1 MDAEG
6 GDPYP
11 AHVMRRG
18 IPLLICTAVLL
29 VGFAFPVTAEAL
41 PAPTIQSFTAAEV
54 TTTTANLKATVLFE
68 GLNDASWQFTWCKQV
83 ACPNGTVEGERAGP
97 APSEFGVP
105 QTIEE
110 ALTGLSPGTAYSV
123 TLVTENDDWNEV
135 GSELG
140 RPPTRQTLTFT
151 TAEPV
156 IPPVPVAPQATTGT
170 ATGVT
175 QDVATLNGSLVPG
188 TTGGSGLGTT
198 AFFEWGQGES
208 LEHRTPVQTF
218 AADATQGPVSANIS
232 GLSPNREYAFRLVA
246 ERGGQGYQGAV
257 GHFTTP
263 TARPCPA
270 GSAYQRVEA
279 GRVIVSGCFYG
290 DGAKQWVAAGEVS
303 LNGLALEPQGSA
315 PSGSPYAFASCTSK
329 ACTELQGR
337 LEGGNRFYLDQPGEA
352 FGTTGVWKMS
362 AGERLRN
369 ISVTKLTA
377 TDVEWN
383 GGAPVLTLGANASVE
398 LFGGFPL
405 AGEFTWTP
413 EADGSSKL
421 GMYVAIPIAAEGI
434 TGQTTVRVNPGGDV
448 QLDDLKVTAGKI
460 AIKQFEL
467 GGLSFLYN
475 REEEEWEGAANVVL
489 PIPSR
494 RIKVGATVAVKNG
507 RFSKLEGEAAEI
519 NEDLGYGVFLQKVGV
534 AFGLE
539 PLVIGGNFELSAGPE
554 VLGTSLLG
562 LEGGFEFQGSHTG
575 TRYEHGVTLGIQ
587 YPPSFTVSGKLTVA
601 EYPLRENTATW
612 YITNE
617 PWFEVSGK
625 MSIGPPEIAGYRLW
639 GLEATVG
646 GGLHGTEFS
655 AEAEGELEVLT
666 WHVARAAGLL
676 NNKGIA
682 ACGSVSTP
690 SLGSL
695 HGASFSIGG
704 WLGWSGGSGS
714 FYSCDMEELGS
725 QLAGASSIALA
736 SAAGEG
742 IVPLHPGDSKAMIRI
757 VGDGAVPRVRLVGP
771 GGRTIETPPTT
782 TPAPGRYPGAL
793 VLQDPTTDSLYVLL
807 AHPGNGHWS
816 YETLSGSP
824 PVKLVQTA
832 GPLPAPRVS
841 AKVTD
846 LPHGKRRLDWHLRPL
861 GGQRVV
867 FMEDGPGAPPRVLA
881 RTDRAVGGVSFRPT
895 DIPQRKRRIVAVVEE
910 HGKPRARLTVA
921 RYTAPPPPRLGRIT
935 ELRADRRGGK
945 LKLRWKPEPAAV
957 GYRVVV
963 TDALGG
969 SRLHTVKHPSLT
981 LTGAEAAGLRSA
993 SVRAVDLD
1001 GRTSGPRTVGL
1012 EAKPRLSGLRVT
1024 SRDIEMRLSAT
1035 ANVELS
1041 MRSCRTGRCRLV
1053 AHLTAPRQPSGTMR
1067 LALPR
1072 RLVPGSYQVVV
1083 QAQGRDGSGP
1093 VMRRTV
1099 VVR

>member
-1 MDAEG
+1 
-6 GDPYP
+6 
-11 AHVMRRG
+11 MRRG
-18 IPLLICTAVLL
+18 IPLSFCAAVLL
-29 VGFAFPVTAEAL
+29 LACAFPVSAEAL

-54 TTTTANLKATVLFE
+54 TETTATLKATVLFE

-83 ACPNGTVEGERAGP
+83 ECPNGTVEGERAGP

-110 ALTGLSPGTAYSV
+110 QMTGLSPGTAYSV

-135 GSELG
+135 GAELG
-140 RPPTRQTLTFT
+140 RPPTRQTITFT

-156 IPPVPVAPQATTGT
+156 IPPVPVAPQATTSA

-218 AADATQGPVSANIS
+218 AADATQSPVSANIS

-246 ERGGQGYQGAV
+246 ERGGQGYLGAV
-257 GHFTTP
+257 GHFTTS

-270 GSAYQRVEA
+270 GAAYQRVEA

-290 DGAKQWVAAGEVS
+290 DGAKQWVSAGEVS

-315 PSGSPYAFASCTSK
+315 ASGSPYAFASCASK

-369 ISVTKLTA
+369 ISVDKLTA

-383 GGAPVLTLGANASVE
+383 GSAPVLTLGANASVE

-434 TGQTTVRVNPGGDV
+434 TGQTTVQVNPGGDV
-448 QLDDLKVTAGKI
+448 QLDNLKVTVGKI

-467 GGLSFLYN
+467 GGLSFLYD

-494 RIKVGATVAVKNG
+494 RVKIGATVAVKNG
-507 RFSKLEGEAAEI
+507 RFSRLEGEAAEI

-562 LEGGFEFQGSHTG
+562 LEGGFEFKGSHTG
-575 TRYEHGVTLGIQ
+575 TKYQQGVTLGIE

-601 EYPLRENTATW
+601 EYPLRENSATW
-612 YITNE
+612 YISRE

-625 MSIGPPEIAGYRLW
+625 VSIGPPEIAGFRLW

-646 GGLHGTEFS
+646 GGLQGTEFS

-676 NNKGIA
+676 NNKGVA

-695 HGASFSIGG
+695 PGASFSIGG

-714 FYSCDMEELGS
+714 FYSCDMEELTS
-725 QLAGASSIALA
+725 QLESARTFALA
-736 SAAGEG
+736 SAVGEG
-742 IVPLHPGDSKAMIRI
+742 PVRLHPGDPKAMIRI
-757 VGDGAVPRVRLVGP
+757 VGDGGVPRVRLVGP

-782 TPAPGRYPGAL
+782 TPAPGRYPGAM

-807 AHPGNGHWS
+807 ADPGNGNWS

-832 GPLPAPRVS
+832 GPMPAPRVS

-846 LPHGKRRLDWHLRPL
+846 LPNGKRRLDWHLRPI

-867 FMEDGPGAPPRVLA
+867 FMEDGPGAPPRVLG
-881 RTDRAVGGVSFRPT
+881 RTDRAVGGVSFRPA
-895 DIPQRKRRIVAVVEE
+895 DVPQRKRRIVAVVEE
-910 HGKPRARLTVA
+910 HGKPRARRTVA
-921 RYTAPPPPRLGRIT
+921 RYTAPPPPRLERVT
-935 ELRADRRGGK
+935 DLRASRRAGG
-945 LKLRWKPEPAAV
+945 LKLRWDPEPAAL

-969 SRLHTVKHPSLT
+969 SRLHTVKRPSLT
-981 LTGAEAAGLRSA
+981 LTGPEAAGLRSA
-993 SVRAVDLD
+993 SVRAVGFD
-1001 GRTSGPRTVGL
+1001 GQTSAPRTLEL
-1012 EAKPRLSGLRVT
+1012 EAKPRLSALRVT
-1024 SRDIEMRLSAT
+1024 SRDVELRLST
-1035 ANVELS
+1035 TTNVELGVH
-1041 MRSCRTGRCRLV
+1041 SCRAGRCRLV
-1053 AHLTAPRQPSGTMR
+1053 AHLTAPAQPAGTMR
-1067 LALPR
+1067 LALPH
-1072 RLVPGSYQVVV
+1072 RLAAGSYQVVA
-1083 QAQGRDGSGP
+1083 QAHGRSGP
-1093 VMRRTV
+1093 AQALRRTV
-1099 VVR
+1099 TVR

>member
-1 MDAEG
+1 
-6 GDPYP
+6 
-11 AHVMRRG
+11 MRRG
-18 IPLLICTAVLL
+18 IPISICAALVLIGC
-29 VGFAFPVTAEAL
+29 AFPVSAEAL
-41 PAPTIQSFTAAEV
+41 PAPTIRSFTAGEV
-54 TTTTANLKATVLFE
+54 TTTTATLKATVLFE
-68 GLNDASWQFTWCKQV
+68 GLNDASWQFSWCKQV
-83 ACPNGTVEGERAGP
+83 ECPNGTVDGEKAGP
-97 APSEFGVP
+97 APSESGVP

-110 ALTGLSPGTAYSV
+110 QLTGLSPGTTYSV
-123 TLVTENDDWNEV
+123 TLATENDDWNEV
-135 GSELG
+135 GTEFG

-156 IPPVPVAPQATTGT
+156 LPPVPVAPQATTG
-170 ATGVT
+170 AASGVT

-198 AFFEWGQGES
+198 AFFEWGQGQS

-246 ERGGQGYQGAV
+246 ERAGQGYLGAV
-257 GHFTTP
+257 GHFTTS

-270 GSAYQRVEA
+270 GAAYQRVEA

-303 LNGLALEPQGSA
+303 LNGLALEPQGSVA
-315 PSGSPYAFASCTSK
+315 SGSPYAFASCASK
-329 ACTELQGR
+329 ACAELQGR

-362 AGERLRN
+362 AGEHLRN
-369 ISVTKLTA
+369 ISVSKLTA

-383 GGAPVLTLGANASVE
+383 GSAPVLTLGANASIE

-448 QLDDLKVTAGKI
+448 QLDNLKVTAGKI

-467 GGLSFLYN
+467 GGLSFLYD
-475 REEEEWEGAANVVL
+475 REEEEWEGSANVVL

-494 RIKVGATVAVKNG
+494 RVKVGATVAVKNG
-507 RFSKLEGEAAEI
+507 HFSKLEGEAADI
-519 NEDLGYGVFLQKVGV
+519 NEDLGYGVFLQKIGV

-562 LEGGFEFQGSHTG
+562 LEGGFEFKGSHTG
-575 TRYEHGVTLGIQ
+575 TKYQHGVTLGIE
-587 YPPSFTVSGKLTVA
+587 YPPSFTVSGKLTVG
-601 EYPLRENTATW
+601 EYPLRENSATW
-612 YITNE
+612 YISRE

-625 MSIGPPEIAGYRLW
+625 MSIGPPEIAGFRLW

-682 ACGSVSTP
+682 ACGSASTP

-695 HGASFSIGG
+695 PGASFSIGG

-714 FYSCDMEELGS
+714 FYSCDMEELSS
-725 QLAGASSIALA
+725 QLESARPFALA

-742 IVPLHPGDSKAMIRI
+742 PVRIHPGDPKAMIRI
-757 VGDGAVPRVRLVGP
+757 VGDGGVPRVRLVGP
-771 GGRTIETPPTT
+771 GGRTIETPSTA

-807 AHPGNGHWS
+807 ADPGNGHWS
-816 YETLSGSP
+816 YETVSGSA

-846 LPHGKRRLDWHLRPL
+846 LPHGKQRLDWQLRPI

-867 FMEDGPGAPPRVLA
+867 FMEDGPGVPPRVLA
-881 RTDRAVGGVSFRPT
+881 RTDRAVGDVSFRPA
-895 DIPQRKRRIVAVVEE
+895 DVPQRKRRIVAVVEE
-910 HGKPRARLTVA
+910 HGKPRAQLTVA
-921 RYTAPPPPRLGRIT
+921 HYTAPPPPRLERVT
-935 ELRADRRGGK
+935 DLRASRRGGK
-945 LKLRWKPEPAAV
+945 LKLRWKPEPAALD
-957 GYRVVV
+957 YRVVV
-963 TDALGG
+963 TDARGG
-969 SRLHTVKHPSLT
+969 SRLLTTKGPALT
-981 LTGAEAAGLRSA
+981 LAGSEAAGLRSV

-1001 GRTSGPRTVGL
+1001 GRVSSARALGL
-1012 EAKPRLSGLRVT
+1012 EAKPRLSALRLS
-1024 SRDIEMRLSAT
+1024 SRDVQLRLSAP
-1035 ANVELS
+1035 ASVEVIVH
-1041 MRSCRTGRCRLV
+1041 RCGAGHCRL
-1053 AHLTAPRQPSGTMR
+1053 AARLTAPGQPAGTLR
-1067 LALPR
+1067 LALR
-1072 RLVPGSYQVVV
+1072 HRLAPGSYQVVA
-1083 QAQGRDGSGP
+1083 QARGHSGP
-1093 VMRRTV
+1093 SPAVRRTV
-1099 VVR
+1099 KVR